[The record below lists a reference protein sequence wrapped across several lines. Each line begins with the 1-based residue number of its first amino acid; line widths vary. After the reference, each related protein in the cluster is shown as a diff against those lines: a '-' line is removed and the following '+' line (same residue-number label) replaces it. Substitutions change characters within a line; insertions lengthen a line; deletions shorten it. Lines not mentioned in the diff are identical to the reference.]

1 MAAARA
7 KVVAARAAARR
18 KAAVARAKVAAA
30 RAKVAAAKAKV
41 AAARAKVSAYM
52 LQEEFCTSPDT
63 KYRGAGD
70 PPGAARGA
78 AHQPRR
84 VRRQFD
90 GQGARGG
97 WRPSINS
104 PFTRGQGARGEGG
117 LRQSMGRGGSQ
128 YRSRR
133 LPQHSPPTWRLP
145 SRLLEASPPWYPW
158 YPENIFSNPISIQ
171 RCHSILWLVAHE
183 LDKPAKI
190 ARECGNRPFRSHH
203 QYQLCI

>member
-7 KVVAARAAARR
+7 KVVEARAAARR

-97 WRPSINS
+97 WRPSMNS
-104 PFTRGQGARGEGG
+104 PFTHGQGARGG
-117 LRQSMGRGGSQ
+117 
-128 YRSRR
+128 RR
-133 LPQHSPPTWRLP
+133 LEAEHGERRKPVPKQT
-145 SRLLEASPPWYPW
+145 ASPALASHLAPSLP
-158 YPENIFSNPISIQ
+158 PLGSITPMVSMVP
-171 RCHSILWLVAHE
+171 RKYLFE
-183 LDKPAKI
+183 P
-190 ARECGNRPFRSHH
+190 N
-203 QYQLCI
+203 